1 VIVEKVLEAKAR
13 KIKQWPVNSNRAS
26 ELGHEC
32 LKYLVLNRTRWEEK
46 TLHNAKLQMI
56 FDMGKM
62 VEESVMQD
70 LREAGFVIVEQQRPF
85 SWAKYQIT
93 GSIDCKI
100 AIDGKTYPTE
110 IKSAAPFSF
119 NSINSIEDMKR
130 HKWHYMRKYP
140 AQLTLYLLMDG
151 KDRGLF
157 IFKNKSTGELK
168 EIFLDLDY
176 DFAESLIKKAEAINK
191 HVAEGTLPEPMEYS
205 EEIIKNAENGWDHL
219 RHQVNDL
226 GTEVGKIGKE
236 YKYKFLETINN
247 DLNLPQALAV
257 ASEMLKSKLSDA
269 DKLATVLDFDL
280 VLGLELAEKI
290 PAEIMALAE
299 EREEARIA
307 KDWSR
312 SDELRQII
320 EDQGYLLKD
329 GPNGF
334 TLMKK

>member
-1 VIVEKVLEAKAR
+1 MIVEKVLEAKAR

-26 ELGHEC
+26 ELGNEC

-93 GSIDCKI
+93 GSIDGKI
-100 AIDGKTYPTE
+100 VIDGKTYPTE

-205 EEIIKNAENGWDHL
+205 EEICADCPFVHL
-219 RHQVNDL
+219 CLPDR
-226 GTEVGKIGKE
+226 IGKE
-236 YKYKFLETINN
+236 VEIVEDGRLLELLNRYAELKPVAKEYEDVDSQIKKLVEGREKIIVGNFFIEGKWVDRKVYNIPTEIKNQYETI
-247 DLNLPQALAV
+247 
-257 ASEMLKSKLSDA
+257 
-269 DKLATVLDFDL
+269 
-280 VLGLELAEKI
+280 
-290 PAEIMALAE
+290 
-299 EREEARIA
+299 
-307 KDWSR
+307 SR
-312 SDELRQII
+312 YWKKQII
-320 EDQGYLLKD
+320 NMDKVKQG
-329 GPNGF
+329 
-334 TLMKK
+334 KKVEEEKQLTQVS

>member
-26 ELGHEC
+26 ELGNEC

-46 TLHNAKLQMI
+46 TLHDAKLQMI

-205 EEIIKNAENGWDHL
+205 EEICADCPFVHL
-219 RHQVNDL
+219 CLPDR
-226 GTEVGKIGKE
+226 IGKE
-236 YKYKFLETINN
+236 VEIVEDGRLLELLNRYAELKPVAKEYEDVDSQIKKLVEGREKIIVGNFFIEGKWVDRKVYNIPTEIKNQYETI
-247 DLNLPQALAV
+247 
-257 ASEMLKSKLSDA
+257 
-269 DKLATVLDFDL
+269 
-280 VLGLELAEKI
+280 
-290 PAEIMALAE
+290 
-299 EREEARIA
+299 
-307 KDWSR
+307 SR
-312 SDELRQII
+312 YWKKQII
-320 EDQGYLLKD
+320 NMDKVKQG
-329 GPNGF
+329 
-334 TLMKK
+334 KKVEEEKQLTQVS

>member
-1 VIVEKVLEAKAR
+1 MIVEKVLEAKAR

-93 GSIDCKI
+93 GSIDCKV
-100 AIDGKTYPTE
+100 AIDGKTYPVE

-205 EEIIKNAENGWDHL
+205 EEICTDCPFVHL
-219 RHQVNDL
+219 CLPDR
-226 GTEVGKIGKE
+226 IGKE
-236 YKYKFLETINN
+236 VEIVEDGRLLELLNRYAELKPVAKEYEDVDSQIKKLVEGREKIIVGNFFIEGKWVDRKVYNIPTEIKNQYETI
-247 DLNLPQALAV
+247 
-257 ASEMLKSKLSDA
+257 
-269 DKLATVLDFDL
+269 
-280 VLGLELAEKI
+280 
-290 PAEIMALAE
+290 
-299 EREEARIA
+299 
-307 KDWSR
+307 SR
-312 SDELRQII
+312 YWKKQII
-320 EDQGYLLKD
+320 NMDKVKQG
-329 GPNGF
+329 
-334 TLMKK
+334 KKVEEEKQLTQVS

>member
-1 VIVEKVLEAKAR
+1 MIVEKVLEAKAR

-205 EEIIKNAENGWDHL
+205 EEICADCPFVHL
-219 RHQVNDL
+219 CLPDR
-226 GTEVGKIGKE
+226 IGKE
-236 YKYKFLETINN
+236 VEIVEDGRLLELLNRYAELKPVAKEYEDVDSQIKKLVEGREKIIVGNFFIEGKWVDRKVYNIPTEIKNQYETISRYWKKQIIN
-247 DLNLPQALAV
+247 
-257 ASEMLKSKLSDA
+257 M
-269 DKLATVLDFDL
+269 DKLKQGKKV
-280 VLGLELAEKI
+280 EEEKQ
-290 PAEIMALAE
+290 LTQV
-299 EREEARIA
+299 
-307 KDWSR
+307 S
-312 SDELRQII
+312 
-320 EDQGYLLKD
+320 
-329 GPNGF
+329 
-334 TLMKK
+334 

>member
-26 ELGHEC
+26 ELGNEC

-205 EEIIKNAENGWDHL
+205 EEICADCPFVHL
-219 RHQVNDL
+219 CLPDR
-226 GTEVGKIGKE
+226 IGKE
-236 YKYKFLETINN
+236 VEIVEDGRLLELLNRYAELKPVAKEYEDVDSQIKKLVEGREKIIVGNFFIEGKWVDRKVYNIPTEIKNQYETI
-247 DLNLPQALAV
+247 
-257 ASEMLKSKLSDA
+257 
-269 DKLATVLDFDL
+269 
-280 VLGLELAEKI
+280 
-290 PAEIMALAE
+290 
-299 EREEARIA
+299 
-307 KDWSR
+307 SR
-312 SDELRQII
+312 YWKKQII
-320 EDQGYLLKD
+320 NMDKVKQG
-329 GPNGF
+329 
-334 TLMKK
+334 KKVEEEKQLT

>member
-1 VIVEKVLEAKAR
+1 MIVEKVLEAKAR

-26 ELGHEC
+26 ELGNEC
-32 LKYLVLNRTRWEEK
+32 LRYLVLNRTRWEEK

-205 EEIIKNAENGWDHL
+205 EEICADCPFVHL
-219 RHQVNDL
+219 CLPDR
-226 GTEVGKIGKE
+226 IGKE
-236 YKYKFLETINN
+236 VEIVEDGRLLELLNRYAELKPVAKEYEDVDSQIKKLVEGREKIIVGNFFIEGKWVDRKVYNIPTEIKNQYETI
-247 DLNLPQALAV
+247 
-257 ASEMLKSKLSDA
+257 
-269 DKLATVLDFDL
+269 
-280 VLGLELAEKI
+280 
-290 PAEIMALAE
+290 
-299 EREEARIA
+299 
-307 KDWSR
+307 SR
-312 SDELRQII
+312 YWKKQII
-320 EDQGYLLKD
+320 NMDKVKQG
-329 GPNGF
+329 
-334 TLMKK
+334 KKVEEEKQLTQVS

>member
-26 ELGHEC
+26 ELGNEC

-205 EEIIKNAENGWDHL
+205 EEICADCPFVHL
-219 RHQVNDL
+219 CLPDR
-226 GTEVGKIGKE
+226 IGKE
-236 YKYKFLETINN
+236 VEIVEDGRLLELLNRYAELKPVAKEYEDVDSQIKKLVEGREKIIVGNFFIEGKWVDRKVYNIPTEIKNQYETI
-247 DLNLPQALAV
+247 
-257 ASEMLKSKLSDA
+257 
-269 DKLATVLDFDL
+269 
-280 VLGLELAEKI
+280 
-290 PAEIMALAE
+290 
-299 EREEARIA
+299 
-307 KDWSR
+307 SR
-312 SDELRQII
+312 YWKKQII
-320 EDQGYLLKD
+320 NMDKVKQG
-329 GPNGF
+329 
-334 TLMKK
+334 KKVEEEKQLTQVS

>member
-1 VIVEKVLEAKAR
+1 
-13 KIKQWPVNSNRAS
+13 
-26 ELGHEC
+26 
-32 LKYLVLNRTRWEEK
+32 
-46 TLHNAKLQMI
+46 MI

-93 GSIDCKI
+93 GSIDGKI
-100 AIDGKTYPTE
+100 VIDGKTYPTE

-205 EEIIKNAENGWDHL
+205 EEICADCPFVHL
-219 RHQVNDL
+219 CLPDR
-226 GTEVGKIGKE
+226 IGKE
-236 YKYKFLETINN
+236 VEIVEDGRLLELLNRYAELKPVAKEYEDVDSQIKKLVEGREKIIVGNFFIEGKWVDRKVYNIPTEIKNQYETI
-247 DLNLPQALAV
+247 
-257 ASEMLKSKLSDA
+257 
-269 DKLATVLDFDL
+269 
-280 VLGLELAEKI
+280 
-290 PAEIMALAE
+290 
-299 EREEARIA
+299 
-307 KDWSR
+307 SR
-312 SDELRQII
+312 YWKKQII
-320 EDQGYLLKD
+320 NMDKVKQG
-329 GPNGF
+329 
-334 TLMKK
+334 KKVEEEKQLTQVS

>member
-1 VIVEKVLEAKAR
+1 MIVEKVLEAKAR

-26 ELGHEC
+26 ELGNEC

-205 EEIIKNAENGWDHL
+205 EEICADCPFVHL
-219 RHQVNDL
+219 CLPDR
-226 GTEVGKIGKE
+226 IGKE
-236 YKYKFLETINN
+236 VEIVEDGRLLELLNRYAELKPVAKEYEDVDSQIKKLVEGREKIIVGNFFIEGKWVDRKVYNIPTEIKNQYETI
-247 DLNLPQALAV
+247 
-257 ASEMLKSKLSDA
+257 
-269 DKLATVLDFDL
+269 
-280 VLGLELAEKI
+280 
-290 PAEIMALAE
+290 
-299 EREEARIA
+299 
-307 KDWSR
+307 SR
-312 SDELRQII
+312 YWKKQII
-320 EDQGYLLKD
+320 NMDKVKQG
-329 GPNGF
+329 
-334 TLMKK
+334 KKVEEEKQLTQVS

>member
-205 EEIIKNAENGWDHL
+205 EEICADCPFVHL
-219 RHQVNDL
+219 CLPDR
-226 GTEVGKIGKE
+226 IGKE
-236 YKYKFLETINN
+236 VEIVEDGRLLELLNRYAELKPVAKEYEDVDSQIKKLVEGREKIIVGNFFIEGKWVDRKVYNIPTEIKNQYETI
-247 DLNLPQALAV
+247 
-257 ASEMLKSKLSDA
+257 
-269 DKLATVLDFDL
+269 
-280 VLGLELAEKI
+280 
-290 PAEIMALAE
+290 
-299 EREEARIA
+299 
-307 KDWSR
+307 SR
-312 SDELRQII
+312 YWKKQII
-320 EDQGYLLKD
+320 NMDKVKQG
-329 GPNGF
+329 
-334 TLMKK
+334 KKVEEEKQLTQVS

>member
-1 VIVEKVLEAKAR
+1 
-13 KIKQWPVNSNRAS
+13 
-26 ELGHEC
+26 
-32 LKYLVLNRTRWEEK
+32 
-46 TLHNAKLQMI
+46 MI

-62 VEESVMQD
+62 VEKSVMQD

-205 EEIIKNAENGWDHL
+205 EEICTDCPFVHL
-219 RHQVNDL
+219 CLPDR
-226 GTEVGKIGKE
+226 IGKE
-236 YKYKFLETINN
+236 VEIVEDGRLLELLNRYAELKPVAKEYEDVDSQIKKLVEGREKIIVGNFFIEGKWVDRKVYNIPTEIKNQYETI
-247 DLNLPQALAV
+247 
-257 ASEMLKSKLSDA
+257 
-269 DKLATVLDFDL
+269 
-280 VLGLELAEKI
+280 
-290 PAEIMALAE
+290 
-299 EREEARIA
+299 
-307 KDWSR
+307 SR
-312 SDELRQII
+312 YWKKQII
-320 EDQGYLLKD
+320 NMDKVKQG
-329 GPNGF
+329 
-334 TLMKK
+334 KKVEEEKQLT